1 MPAMNTPPSN
11 PPVPSQRAAED
22 AQILAWLR
30 LKRELGALH
39 AKLEYLRLMVSLGV
53 RR

>member
-1 MPAMNTPPSN
+1 MNTPPPI
-11 PPVPSQRAAED
+11 PPAPPQRAAED

-30 LKRELGALH
+30 LKRELGELH
-39 AKLEYLRLMVSLGV
+39 AKLEYLRLLMSLGV